1 MSERT
6 FKVPRDKRLR
16 EKCVTAWTLYN
27 ENVPVSVIA
36 LSLGAAESTTYE
48 YVAKGRLL
56 VELERQHPG
65 LAGSVT

>member
-48 YVAKGRLL
+48 YVQRGKLL
-56 VELERQHPG
+56 SQLETQNPG
-65 LAGSVT
+65 VADVV